1 MLAAAALV
9 LLVPRSLRQRLLPA
23 LLAYAVGGLLGAA
36 LLGLL
41 PHALDQAD
49 ADVVFWTLLAGLV
62 GSFALERLVLW
73 RHCHDGEC
81 GLHGAGGPLVLLGDG
96 LHNLVDGVVIAGA
109 FVTAVPLGVA
119 TTIAVMAH
127 ELPQEL
133 GDFAILLD
141 AGYPPARA
149 LALNTLSSAATPIGG
164 LLGWLALEAMRPLT
178 PYLLAL
184 AAASFLYVAVADLIP
199 GLHRR
204 AAAGQGLVQ
213 LALVLAGVATIA
225 LLG

>member
-1 MLAAAALV
+1 M
-9 LLVPRSLRQRLLPA
+9 
-23 LLAYAVGGLLGAA
+23 
-36 LLGLL
+36 
-41 PHALDQAD
+41 
-49 ADVVFWTLLAGLV
+49 FWTLLAGLV
-62 GSFALERLVLW
+62 AFFALERLVLW

-81 GLHGAGGPLVLLGDG
+81 DLHGGAGPLIPLGDG

-109 FVTAVPLGVA
+109 FVAAVPLGVA
-119 TTIAVMAH
+119 TTLAAMAH

-149 LALNTLSSAATPIGG
+149 LALDTLSSAAAPIGG
-164 LLGWLALEAMRPLT
+164 LLGRRALEAIRPLT

-184 AAASFLYVAVADLIP
+184 AAASFLYVAAADLIP
-199 GLHRR
+199 RLHRR
-204 AAAGQGLVQ
+204 GAAGQGLGP